1 MKNLMLGVEDG
12 NLDRVLKMIN
22 EAVGRA
28 EERTIQGLGSSDA
41 SDKKVLLESDF

>member
-1 MKNLMLGVEDG
+1 MLGVEDG

-28 EERTIQGLGSSDA
+28 EERNIQGLGSAEA
-41 SDKKVLLESDF
+41 SGRKVLLESDF